1 LLAIE
6 DTTGVSALHELVDE
20 PLDHR

>member
-20 PLDHR
+20 PLDHG